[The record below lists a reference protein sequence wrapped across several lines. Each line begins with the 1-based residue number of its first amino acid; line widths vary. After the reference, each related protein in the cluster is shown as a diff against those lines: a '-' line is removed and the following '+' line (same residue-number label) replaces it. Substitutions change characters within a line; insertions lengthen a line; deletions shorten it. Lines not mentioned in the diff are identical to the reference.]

1 MRIGSMEYEPTP
13 IVKRH
18 TLDTRY
24 TETMNCQLQRDVKMK
39 LALAEELIDVLKRG
53 HFLN

>member
-1 MRIGSMEYEPTP
+1 MEYEPTP
-13 IVKRH
+13 VVKRH

-24 TETMNCQLQRDVKMK
+24 TETMNSQLLRDAKMK
-39 LALAEELIDVLKRG
+39 LSVAEELIEVLKRG